1 MTMKKI
7 ALITFI
13 LSTFVNSYSFAQES
27 VPKDVLLN
35 TLNGINKLKLSNL
48 KTSQLMEY
56 NEGFVDRVYSIID
69 SDKSSKDK
77 KSAFKVLNTDTEKDL
92 IDLLG
97 KKNYKKYKKLMDENL
112 KPLVKKSKEL
122 KHLYN

>member
-1 MTMKKI
+1 MKKI
-7 ALITFI
+7 TLIIFI
-13 LSTFVNSYSFAQES
+13 LISFVSSYSYAQES
-27 VPKDVLLN
+27 VPKEVLLN
-35 TLNGINKLKLSNL
+35 TLNGVNKLNLSNL
-48 KTSQLMEY
+48 RTTQLMEY
-56 NEGFVDRVYSIID
+56 NEGFVDRVYDIID

-97 KKNYKKYKKLMDENL
+97 KKNYKKYKKLMDEEL

>member
-1 MTMKKI
+1 MKKI

-13 LSTFVNSYSFAQES
+13 LIALVSSYSYAQES
-27 VPKDVLLN
+27 VPKEVLLN
-35 TLNGINKLKLSNL
+35 TLNGVNKLKLSNL
-48 KTSQLMEY
+48 RTTQLMEY
-56 NEGFVDRVYSIID
+56 NEGFVDRVYKIID
-69 SDKSSKDK
+69 GDKSSKDK
-77 KSAFKVLNTDTEKDL
+77 KSAFKVLNSDTEKDL

-97 KKNYKKYKKLMDENL
+97 KKNYKKYKKLMDDEL

>member
-1 MTMKKI
+1 MKKI
-7 ALITFI
+7 VLITFI
-13 LSTFVNSYSFAQES
+13 LTAFVSSYSYAQES
-27 VPKDVLLN
+27 VPKEVLLN
-35 TLNGINKLKLSNL
+35 TLNGVNKLKLSNL
-48 KTSQLMEY
+48 RTTQLMEY
-56 NEGFVDRVYSIID
+56 NEGLVDRVYDIID

-97 KKNYKKYKKLMDENL
+97 KKNFKKYKKMMDEEL

-122 KHLYN
+122 KYLYN